1 MLIIKPTIK
10 CVYNSQS
17 GISKLTCTHVCTKEN
32 LLFTPCNHFPVDATR
47 VPSHK
52 LEFAQHTIIIWK
64 NARVRRTGA
73 KEWECVW
80 EVKQSSC
87 TGGGKKHV
95 LGVEEMGLC
104 GWIGFLYLM
113 CLSWP
118 CGTTRCG
125 TSQPTPPKVPPQPP
139 RASASEGDFSLP
151 GFLTSFKQHR
161 EVSHF

>member
-64 NARVRRTGA
+64 NARVKRTG
-73 KEWECVW
+73 
-80 EVKQSSC
+80 
-87 TGGGKKHV
+87 
-95 LGVEEMGLC
+95 
-104 GWIGFLYLM
+104 
-113 CLSWP
+113 
-118 CGTTRCG
+118 
-125 TSQPTPPKVPPQPP
+125 
-139 RASASEGDFSLP
+139 SEGMRVRLRGETKLLYGWGERSTF
-151 GFLTSFKQHR
+151 
-161 EVSHF
+161 